1 MILSKILK
9 TITFLFF
16 LLFLSNQHISAQ
28 KKIDTDSL
36 LTVIIKDMQ
45 TNKNYKKNIERA
57 LLGKKIAPAY
67 LDYYLL
73 LGRNYDLLKKKDS
86 ARYYYKYYIDKKPDN
101 EDAFNYLI
109 NLELEDKNYE
119 NAEVVI
125 DRAIAFHPEN
135 KNFEQKKLALFQLQK
150 DTKKEYEYLKT
161 LQLKNPNDDAITQL
175 IFQLESK
182 LKSDRIGVNYGFTT
196 FDRKGYGPWHLLGI
210 QYIRER
216 QWGSLIGSINYADR
230 MSSGQS
236 ISDGIQYEAESY
248 FFTGKNNYSYV
259 SAAYSK
265 DPVFPK
271 VRLGYSF
278 YQNFKKGWEG
288 DLGIRYLKTQDG
300 TEINTIV
307 VGLGKYVDSYWINL
321 RTFIQK
327 DEQNYYPAVTLTM
340 RYYFDTRF
348 DYVTLIYGYGSS
360 PEERTTLG
368 QFKERISLDS
378 YRIGTGYYK
387 MFNNH
392 YILGAQVT
400 YNRQEYVR
408 NLTQNELEL
417 SLMFQ
422 YKF

>member
-1 MILSKILK
+1 MILNKILN
-9 TITFLFF
+9 TASFLIF
-16 LLFLSNQHISAQ
+16 LLFLSTPDLSAQ
-28 KKIDTDSL
+28 KIDSDSL

-45 TNKNYKKNIERA
+45 TNKNYEKNIERA

-73 LGRNYDLLKKKDS
+73 LGRNYDLLQKKDS
-86 ARYYYKYYIDKKPDN
+86 ARYYYNYYIEKNPDN
-101 EDAFNYLI
+101 EDTFNYLI
-109 NLELEDKNYE
+109 NLELEDKNYN
-119 NAEVVI
+119 NALVTI
-125 DRAIAFHPEN
+125 DQAIAKHPEN
-135 KNFEQKKLALFQLQK
+135 KNFEQKKLTVYQLQK
-150 DTKKEYEYLKT
+150 DRKKEYEYLKT
-161 LQLKNPNDDAITQL
+161 LQAKNPNDDAVTQL
-175 IFQLESK
+175 IYQLESK
-182 LKSDRIGVNYGFTT
+182 LKSDRAGVNYSFTT
-196 FDRKGYGPWHLLGI
+196 FDRKGYGPWHLLGF

-216 QWGSLIGSINYADR
+216 QWGSLIGRINYADR
-230 MSSGQS
+230 LSSGQS
-236 ISDGIQYEAESY
+236 IANGIQYEAESY

-259 SAAYSK
+259 SAAFSN
-265 DPVFPK
+265 DLVFPK
-271 VRLGYSF
+271 IRLGYSF

-288 DLGIRYLKTQDG
+288 DLGLRYLKTQDG
-300 TEINTIV
+300 TEFNTV
-307 VGLGKYVDSYWINL
+307 VIGIGKYIASYWINL

-327 DEQNYYPAVTLTM
+327 DQQEYYPAVTLTI

-348 DYVTLIYGYGSS
+348 DYVTLTSGYGSS

-378 YRIGTGYYK
+378 YRIGAGYYN

-392 YILGAQVT
+392 YIMGIQLT
-400 YNRQEYVR
+400 YNQQEYVR